1 MGSIQTSAPTMSP
14 NMGPSMVVISRA
26 ELARRYAQARRHSR
40 LVRFLRFLIP
50 FGAVL
55 AATAIIAIAI
65 LDPFRRLS
73 TGLEVAS
80 FNLTGSQI
88 TMEQPHLRG
97 YKQDMRPY
105 EVNADTA
112 LQDLKK
118 PTIMDLMGMKA
129 KIGLADHKLAWIEA
143 LQGLYDSAAEKM
155 IVDKPLNIKSDGYD
169 VQMKSAKV
177 DFKAGNVFTDQ
188 AVRVIMST
196 GTIEADKMEV
206 IDSGRKIVFSG
217 RVKTL
222 LQSNDPA
229 TEDKGGQKQ

>member
-1 MGSIQTSAPTMSP
+1 
-14 NMGPSMVVISRA
+14 MGPLAASHPRIDQPLAVISRT
-26 ELARRYAQARRHSR
+26 ELARRYAQAKRHTR
-40 LVRFLRFLIP
+40 LVKFLRFMIP
-50 FGAVL
+50 FGAFV
-55 AATAIIAIAI
+55 TIVAIIAIAV

-73 TGLEVAS
+73 TGLEVES
-80 FNLTGSQI
+80 FKLTGSQI

-97 YKQDMRPY
+97 FKQDMRPY
-105 EVNADTA
+105 EVNAEKA

-118 PTIMDLMGMKA
+118 PTLMDLTGMKA

-155 IVDKPLNIKSDGYD
+155 IVDKPLNIKSDSYD

-177 DFKAGNVFTDQ
+177 DFKAGNVFTDEP
-188 AVRVIMST
+188 VRVIMST
-196 GTIEADKMEV
+196 GTIEADRMEV
-206 IDSGRKIVFSG
+206 IESGRKIVFSG

-229 TEDKGGQKQ
+229 AGDKGGQKP

>member
-1 MGSIQTSAPTMSP
+1 MGHLQSSVPTMEQ
-14 NMGPSMVVISRA
+14 SMVVISRA
-26 ELARRYAQARRHSR
+26 ELARRYAAAKRHSR

-50 FGAVL
+50 FGAIL
-55 AATAIIAIAI
+55 AATTIIAIAI

-80 FNLTGSQI
+80 FNFSGSQI

-105 EVNADTA
+105 EVNADKA
-112 LQDLKK
+112 LQDLKQ
-118 PTIMDLMGMKA
+118 PTVLDLKGMRA
-129 KIGLADHKLAWIEA
+129 KVGLADHKSALIEA
-143 LQGLYDSAAEKM
+143 LQGIYDSGAEKM
-155 IVDKPLNIKSDGYD
+155 IVDKPLNIKSDSYD
-169 VQMKSAKV
+169 VQMQSAKV

-196 GTIEADKMEV
+196 GTIDADTMEV
-206 IDSGRKIVFSG
+206 IDSGRRIVFKG

-222 LQSNDPA
+222 LQSNDTA
-229 TEDKGGQKQ
+229 AGDKGGQKQ